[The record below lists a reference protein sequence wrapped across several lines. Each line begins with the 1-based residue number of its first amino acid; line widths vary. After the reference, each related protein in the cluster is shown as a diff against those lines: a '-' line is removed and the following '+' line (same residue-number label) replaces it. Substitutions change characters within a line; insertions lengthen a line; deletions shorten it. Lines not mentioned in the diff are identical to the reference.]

1 VLAGLIAPATAGF
14 DPSTVTGYDI
24 DNGTFLKYWVNK
36 TSGGL
41 DLFGFGYSL
50 TLPFI
55 MTMGWYW
62 YGILFFVYLGGVYMR
77 GGEISLPLT
86 IGLAAATMWGAVM
99 PPEMNYVSSILFGVG
114 LAGMM
119 IKWLID
125 NIGR

>member
-1 VLAGLIAPATAGF
+1 
-14 DPSTVTGYDI
+14 
-24 DNGTFLKYWVNK
+24 
-36 TSGGL
+36 
-41 DLFGFGYSL
+41 GFGYSL